1 MKKEEANRINTILK
15 NIENI
20 ETLLGELLMPIKALQ
35 QKYNC
40 TTQEAANTKMK
51 AEEYLQKY
59 GVFTLNSSIN
69 AIKNVTK
76 NITEEQQTT
85 PIQTIPTMTTI
96 TNKTPRIISQTIFK
110 SNLKL
115 VP

>member
-35 QKYNC
+35 QKYNY
-40 TTQEAANTKMK
+40 TTQQAVNAKMK

-69 AIKNVTK
+69 AIKNITK
-76 NITEEQQTT
+76 NVTEQ
-85 PIQTIPTMTTI
+85 
-96 TNKTPRIISQTIFK
+96 
-110 SNLKL
+110 
-115 VP
+115 

>member
-1 MKKEEANRINTILK
+1 MKKEEANRINTVLK

-35 QKYNC
+35 QKYNY
-40 TTQEAANTKMK
+40 TTQQAVNAKMK

-76 NITEEQQTT
+76 NVTEQQ
-85 PIQTIPTMTTI
+85 QTIPIQSKPTMTI
-96 TNKTPRIISQTIFK
+96 TNKTPRIISQAIFK
-110 SNLKL
+110 PYIKS

>member
-1 MKKEEANRINTILK
+1 MKKEEANRINTVLK

-35 QKYNC
+35 QKYNY
-40 TTQEAANTKMK
+40 TTQQAVNAKMK

-69 AIKNVTK
+69 AIKNITK
-76 NITEEQQTT
+76 NVTEQQ
-85 PIQTIPTMTTI
+85 QTIPIQLKPTMTI
-96 TNKTPRIISQTIFK
+96 TNKTPKIISQAIFK
-110 SNLKL
+110 PNLKL

>member
-1 MKKEEANRINTILK
+1 MKKEEANRINTVLK

-35 QKYNC
+35 QKYNY
-40 TTQEAANTKMK
+40 TTQQAVNAKMK

-76 NITEEQQTT
+76 NVTEQQQTI
-85 PIQTIPTMTTI
+85 PIQTKPTMTI
-96 TNKTPRIISQTIFK
+96 TNKTPRIISQAIFK
-110 SNLKL
+110 PNIKS

>member
-1 MKKEEANRINTILK
+1 MIKEEANRINTVLK

-35 QKYNC
+35 QKYNY
-40 TTQEAANTKMK
+40 TTQQAVNAKMK

-76 NITEEQQTT
+76 NITEQQ
-85 PIQTIPTMTTI
+85 QTIPIQSKPTMII
-96 TNKTPRIISQTIFK
+96 TNKTPKIISQAIFK
-110 SNLKL
+110 PNIKSI
-115 VP
+115 P